1 MSDNVNLN
9 LPKETIKINHY
20 PDATCLNEIQVLL
33 NSIKRI
39 RIDMVADMFCL
50 SVCRDEYDSEG
61 SEASDDDARPLTRNE
76 LQNKVMKT
84 VRKRES
90 AAKKDSY
97 KYDLPNARDMQK
109 NKKDKKWITW
119 ISKEADDQWEKVLKE
134 QSSDC

>member
-9 LPKETIKINHY
+9 LPKETIEINHY

-109 NKKDKKWITW
+109 NKKDKK
-119 ISKEADDQWEKVLKE
+119 
-134 QSSDC
+134 

>member
-1 MSDNVNLN
+1 
-9 LPKETIKINHY
+9 
-20 PDATCLNEIQVLL
+20 
-33 NSIKRI
+33 
-39 RIDMVADMFCL
+39 MVADMFCL

-119 ISKEADDQWEKVLKE
+119 ISKEADDQWKCWRNSQVIVRLWNRRDWETR
-134 QSSDC
+134 QF